1 MNRIAAATAN
11 RYKLKRR
18 KKPKNKLNKKLNRK
32 IGIPAAA
39 RVIIRGNRII
49 KKNIQ
54 EIVFEEHS
62 NQGIESTVLQSFT
75 IMI

>member
-49 KKNIQ
+49 KKNI
-54 EIVFEEHS
+54 
-62 NQGIESTVLQSFT
+62 
-75 IMI
+75 